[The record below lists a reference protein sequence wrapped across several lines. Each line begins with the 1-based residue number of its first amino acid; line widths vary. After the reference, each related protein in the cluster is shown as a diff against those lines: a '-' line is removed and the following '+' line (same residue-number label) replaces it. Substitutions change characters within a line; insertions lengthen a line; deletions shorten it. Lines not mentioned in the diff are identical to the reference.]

1 MAIELPKPIA
11 DYFAA
16 DKGLIAAAIAACF
29 TEAAVVRDEGHTY
42 TGRDEIHRWKEES
55 SAKYTYTVEPI
66 SIADEGGRTVV
77 TSHLVGDFPG
87 SPADLR
93 YFFVLDGG
101 KIGELEVIP

>member
-1 MAIELPKPIA
+1 MAIELPRAIA

-16 DKGLIAAAIAACF
+16 DAGLSAEAIAACF
-29 TEAAVVRDEGHTY
+29 TQAATIKDEGNTY
-42 TGRDEIHRWKEES
+42 TGRDAIRRWKDES

-87 SPADLR
+87 SPTVLR
-93 YFFVLDGG
+93 YFFALDGE
-101 KIGELEVIP
+101 KIAELEVIP